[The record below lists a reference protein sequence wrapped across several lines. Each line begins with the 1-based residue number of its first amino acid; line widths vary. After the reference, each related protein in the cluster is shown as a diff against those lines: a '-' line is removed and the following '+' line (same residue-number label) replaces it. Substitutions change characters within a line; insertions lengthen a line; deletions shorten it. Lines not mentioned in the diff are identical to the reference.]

1 MRGAHQV
8 MLQMAK
14 WRSRV
19 GESLVQVDLGHT
31 GRARLGLDLYSK
43 VVRAWS
49 QVTLPGCKFLY

>member
-1 MRGAHQV
+1 

-19 GESLVQVDLGHT
+19 GECLVQIDLGHT

-43 VVRAWS
+43 VVRAWA